1 MRIALLHALKG
12 EDMERNNAKEIATLD
27 SLTPKF
33 GQSSR
38 ASTGNTRIKKQIL
51 QEMKLEWRNNN
62 RLILSQDYNHL
73 ANESR

>member
-38 ASTGNTRIKKQIL
+38 ASTGNTRKSKFCKK
-51 QEMKLEWRNNN
+51 
-62 RLILSQDYNHL
+62 
-73 ANESR
+73 